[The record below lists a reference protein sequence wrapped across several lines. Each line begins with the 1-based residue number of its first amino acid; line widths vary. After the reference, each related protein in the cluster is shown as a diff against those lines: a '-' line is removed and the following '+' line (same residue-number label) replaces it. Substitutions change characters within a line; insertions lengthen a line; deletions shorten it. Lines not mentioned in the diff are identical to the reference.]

1 MSVID
6 VEAKEKQSSVTA
18 ILATT
23 FMLSTSVLG
32 YMMFETYNNKVTVS
46 KTQFICTKIEQV
58 GKHMDDVRCT
68 QYTLQKFSK
77 EAIALN
83 ELIK

>member
-6 VEAKEKQSSVTA
+6 VEAKEKQGAVTA

-23 FMLSTSVLG
+23 FMISTAVLG
-32 YMMFETYNNKVTVS
+32 YMMFETYYNNVTVS

-58 GKHMDDVRCT
+58 GKHMDDVVCT
-68 QYTLQKFSK
+68 QYTHQKHSK
-77 EAIALN
+77 EAVALN
-83 ELIK
+83 QMVK